1 MARIVPATVITN
13 STPQLDRYGKPVM
26 GLVKPLKKADG
37 HFIGSTPLLAQPLFN
52 VPNPIGVVSHWIS
65 AAAKRR
71 CNGDMTKAKPGEL
84 VQVPVH
90 RGISRRAS

>member
-1 MARIVPATVITN
+1 MARIVPATVIIN

-52 VPNPIGVVSHWIS
+52 VPNPIGVVYDGAGGNYFTWGVLEN
-65 AAAKRR
+65 AQGKTTEMFR
-71 CNGDMTKAKPGEL
+71 
-84 VQVPVH
+84 
-90 RGISRRAS
+90 